1 MKICKRENKSN
12 YSCYIFDCDN
22 GLVWKKGYDQN
33 DDLYW
38 QVVNYSGDSRNIIR
52 IDIPKSEESYN
63 QIDALYNEMVNS
75 KKDNINSKDTYYI
88 DDINEYDNFRL
99 YNPKENLIHWVSD
112 TGKINTEELYI
123 YKDDEE
129 RFYSVIFFSQNP
141 NVRNIK
147 IIFSTNHSKY
157 GNFSEAFRRDFGRT
171 LDVAFDK
178 YDECFEKIQKGNK
191 QYLKKVS

>member
-1 MKICKRENKSN
+1 MEICKRENKSN

-75 KKDNINSKDTYYI
+75 KKDNIDSKDTYYI

-191 QYLKKVS
+191 QYLKKAS